1 MKAAHSSLFLINP
14 PKNYYSK
21 QLTKYDT
28 ELTFDKKL
36 KHFLRIHKKSN
47 IFNSK
52 ELNNIF
58 NQTSK
63 DTDKNFNRIKSKINI
78 TNKKTNL
85 KSFSPLN
92 EFAKQKRIS
101 YLPKISPY
109 ILSNK
114 TSILIDYNKAF
125 EMGSEGFKDLC
136 DNESKNIK
144 EILFAYNDHNFKSLK
159 DFNSFSYFNKVNED
173 FGDNNDGRNI
183 SKVIKGKNK
192 VEKNYNNLDKN
203 KNDILLENQKQNN
216 IIDNL
221 SKNNIFD
228 ENFMKRNKMSKIK
241 KKLLKK
247 LERIK
252 NQNNKVVQSFIQHKK
267 NFLKKKIDN
276 RQYRINYNSI
286 EKHTPYTNLNSKSR
300 RFSPEDMVHTNY
312 NSVHHKKKI
321 IFDDKKINTKNENK
335 EKFYVTSRSINL
347 CSGKYNFSL

>member
-1 MKAAHSSLFLINP
+1 MKTAHSSLFLINP

-125 EMGSEGFKDLC
+125 
-136 DNESKNIK
+136 
-144 EILFAYNDHNFKSLK
+144 
-159 DFNSFSYFNKVNED
+159 
-173 FGDNNDGRNI
+173 
-183 SKVIKGKNK
+183 
-192 VEKNYNNLDKN
+192 
-203 KNDILLENQKQNN
+203 
-216 IIDNL
+216 
-221 SKNNIFD
+221 
-228 ENFMKRNKMSKIK
+228 
-241 KKLLKK
+241 
-247 LERIK
+247 
-252 NQNNKVVQSFIQHKK
+252 
-267 NFLKKKIDN
+267 
-276 RQYRINYNSI
+276 
-286 EKHTPYTNLNSKSR
+286 
-300 RFSPEDMVHTNY
+300 
-312 NSVHHKKKI
+312 
-321 IFDDKKINTKNENK
+321 
-335 EKFYVTSRSINL
+335 
-347 CSGKYNFSL
+347 

>member
-47 IFNSK
+47 IFNRK

-183 SKVIKGKNK
+183 SKAINNKNK
-192 VEKNYNNLDKN
+192 VEKNYSNLDKN
-203 KNDILLENQKQNN
+203 NNDILLENQKQNN

-300 RFSPEDMVHTNY
+300 RFSPEDMVHSYY

-321 IFDDKKINTKNENK
+321 IFDDKKINIRNENK